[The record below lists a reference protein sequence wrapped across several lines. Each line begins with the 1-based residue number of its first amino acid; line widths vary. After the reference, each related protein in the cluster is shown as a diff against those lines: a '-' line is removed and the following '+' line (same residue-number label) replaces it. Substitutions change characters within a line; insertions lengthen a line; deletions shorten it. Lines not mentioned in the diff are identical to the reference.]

1 MEKLYVTSMHK
12 QKGLRTISMTY
23 CSGTR
28 KTRKIRSPRS
38 LGSHN
43 SEGLRR
49 RTAAAVVQV
58 LDVRF
63 SRSHTLLRE
72 PSMHAHAYSRLIT
85 NQAQEGVAPR
95 GYEVPGSTE
104 YPMSNSALRTRVHN
118 RL

>member
-1 MEKLYVTSMHK
+1 MEKLYVTSMYK

-58 LDVRF
+58 LARVNKE
-63 SRSHTLLRE
+63 RE
-72 PSMHAHAYSRLIT
+72 CRTAYTPVQTR
-85 NQAQEGVAPR
+85 GV
-95 GYEVPGSTE
+95 GQG
-104 YPMSNSALRTRVHN
+104 
-118 RL
+118 